1 MRVQR
6 SKLMYRVVF
15 PFELKLGCAAAEG
28 CDAADTPYSLFAVI
42 VHVGSGLDH
51 GALFRF
57 RCRISALGSGS
68 GSGLELW
75 SSCTSA
81 AASNHGAGCQ

>member
-1 MRVQR
+1 MSQFVTIDASRCRDGYMKVQR

-28 CDAADTPYSLFAVI
+28 CEAADTPYSLFAVI

-51 GALFRF
+51 GAGWG
-57 RCRISALGSGS
+57 LGFGT
-68 GSGLELW
+68 EIRVAW
-75 SSCTSA
+75 
-81 AASNHGAGCQ
+81 

>member
-28 CDAADTPYSLFAVI
+28 CDAVDTPYSLFAVI

-51 GALFRF
+51 GVQPFSLVNETSLH
-57 RCRISALGSGS
+57 IS
-68 GSGLELW
+68 
-75 SSCTSA
+75 
-81 AASNHGAGCQ
+81 

>member
-15 PFELKLGCAAAEG
+15 PFELKLGCAAAES

-51 GALFRF
+51 GARS
-57 RCRISALGSGS
+57 RSMSHYC
-68 GSGLELW
+68 
-75 SSCTSA
+75 
-81 AASNHGAGCQ
+81 

>member
-28 CDAADTPYSLFAVI
+28 CDAADTSYSLFAVI

-51 GALFRF
+51 GARQ
-57 RCRISALGSGS
+57 S
-68 GSGLELW
+68 
-75 SSCTSA
+75 
-81 AASNHGAGCQ
+81 